1 MEDFKKH
8 LAKDP
13 KMKKLLKLE
22 IILPR
27 KRRNIALRLVNSI
40 LSQQLSTAVAKVM
53 SERFL
58 GLFEGKEPTPE
69 QILNVS
75 LEDIKAI
82 GISRQKAT
90 YIHNVAE
97 FVVQHK
103 ITDRKLH
110 KMSDDEIVDLLS
122 EIKGVGRWTVEM
134 ILIFTLGREDVF
146 AVDDLG
152 IQKGMQKLFPK
163 LQKLKGKELKAEMM
177 KLSERWS
184 PYRSYAS
191 LYLWNYQGIWD

>member
-27 KRRNIALRLVNSI
+27 NRRNIALRLVNSI

-58 GLFEGKEPTPE
+58 GLFGGKEPTPE

-90 YIHNVAE
+90 YIHNVGE

-110 KMSDDEIVDLLS
+110 KMSDDEIINLLS

-134 ILIFTLGREDVF
+134 ILIFSLGREDVF